1 MNYKKIFK
9 LLVVFVML
17 VFLCACEKTPEFSEK
32 GQIAVD
38 KVKELQSY
46 MKAPDTFI
54 LKDDVLVIEQDNE
67 YGNIFVYISYTAENS
82 YGVPL
87 QDIGVFRNNEYCG
100 SYYEMEGS
108 KTTTEEL
115 AINSSSFDEYT
126 NSIVQQKKEE
136 DALKLYSD
144 WQNGEIEKYEVISCK
159 DIGKELDI
167 EYREK

>member
-1 MNYKKIFK
+1 MNYNILVKYFLIFSIAI
-9 LLVVFVML
+9 
-17 VFLCACEKTPEFSEK
+17 FLCACGKIKFSEK

-67 YGNIFVYISYTAENS
+67 YDNIFVYISYTAENS

-87 QDIGVFRNNEYCG
+87 QDMVVFRNDEYCG
-100 SYYEMEGS
+100 SYYDMKGS
-108 KTTTEEL
+108 NTSIEEL
-115 AINSSSFDEYT
+115 AKNSSSFEDYAY
-126 NSIVQQKKEE
+126 SILQQAIEE
-136 DALKLYSD
+136 DALELYSD
-144 WQNGEIEKYEVISCK
+144 WQNGKIEKYEVISCK

-167 EYREK
+167 KYK